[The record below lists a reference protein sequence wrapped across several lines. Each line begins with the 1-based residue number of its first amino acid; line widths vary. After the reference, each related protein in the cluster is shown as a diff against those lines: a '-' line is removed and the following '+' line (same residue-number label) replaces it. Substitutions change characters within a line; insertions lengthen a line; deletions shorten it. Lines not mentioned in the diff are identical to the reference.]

1 MEQEERL
8 GLGLRGAHRYN
19 AESMIANLH
28 NADIPRPVLDVI
40 ARLRELGHAVYL
52 VGGCVRDMVRKV
64 HPKDFDVATSALP
77 EEVQGAFRKVI
88 PTGIQ
93 HGTVTV
99 VQGGNHVEVTTFRSE
114 GDYLDGRRPSSVAF
128 ERDIVK
134 DLSRRDFTIN
144 AMAYNPL
151 DRELVDP
158 FGGQTDLQAQLIRC
172 VGSAQ
177 ERFSEDGLRPLRA
190 VRFAA
195 VLGFSLDPSTRDAIP
210 ATLDVFR
217 KVALERVR
225 EELVKLLMSPRA
237 EGGMV
242 LLADT
247 GLLDVFLPEVARAD
261 AEAARLA
268 RAAVQASP
276 LEIEVR
282 MAVLLADLVE
292 RTPARDIGLR
302 LKFPN
307 KVADLVALLVEHA
320 KLEARVGEADPAL
333 RRLLARVGLP
343 QLPQLIAVARAR
355 IGVRAPERLPEL
367 EALFARLEALAAA
380 KPPLSAKEL
389 ALTGGDIM
397 ATLGVGPSPIVGEA
411 TRFLMESVLDDPA
424 LNTAETLKARLKEWQ
439 ARAGR

>member
-1 MEQEERL
+1 ML
-8 GLGLRGAHRYN
+8 
-19 AESMIANLH
+19 ANLH

-77 EEVQGAFRKVI
+77 EEVQRAFRKVI

-99 VQGGNHVEVTTFRSE
+99 VQGGTHVEVTTFRSE

-151 DRELVDP
+151 DRDLVDP
-158 FGGQTDLQAQLIRC
+158 FGGQSDLQAQLIRC
-172 VGSAQ
+172 VGSAL
-177 ERFSEDGLRPLRA
+177 ERFSEDGLRPMRA

-195 VLGFSLDPSTRDAIP
+195 VLGFSLDPDTRAAIP
-210 ATLDVFR
+210 ATLGVFR

-225 EELVKLLMSPRA
+225 EELVKLLLSPRA
-237 EGGMV
+237 EGGLV
-242 LLADT
+242 LLSDT
-247 GLLDVFLPEVARAD
+247 GLLDVFLPEVARASP
-261 AEAARLA
+261 EEARLA
-268 RAAVQASP
+268 RAAVQAAP
-276 LEIEVR
+276 LDIEIR
-282 MAVLLADLVE
+282 MAVLLADLVD
-292 RTPARDIGLR
+292 RALAREVGLR

-307 KVADLVALLVEHA
+307 KSADLVALLVENA
-320 KLEARVGEADPAL
+320 KLEARLSDADPAL
-333 RRLLARVGLP
+333 RRLLARVSLAHLP
-343 QLPQLIAVARAR
+343 ALLAVARAR
-355 IGVRAPERLPEL
+355 VQARAPERLSAL
-367 EALFARLEALAAA
+367 EQLCARLEALAAA
-380 KPPLSAKEL
+380 KPPLVPKEL

-397 ATLGVGPSPIVGEA
+397 ATLGVGPSPVVGEA
-411 TRFLMESVLDDPA
+411 TRFLMESVLDDPS
-424 LNTAETLKARLKEWQ
+424 LNTAEALKRQLQSWHSARPTSS
-439 ARAGR
+439 

>member
-1 MEQEERL
+1 
-8 GLGLRGAHRYN
+8 
-19 AESMIANLH
+19 MIANLH

-52 VGGCVRDMVRKV
+52 VGGCVRDMVRLV
-64 HPKDFDVATSALP
+64 PPKDFDVATSALP
-77 EEVQGAFRKVI
+77 EEVQRAFRKVI

-99 VQGGNHVEVTTFRSE
+99 VQGGTHVEVTTFRSE

-158 FGGQTDLQAQLIRC
+158 FGGQSDLQAQLIRC

-210 ATLDVFR
+210 ATLGVFR

-225 EELVKLLMSPRA
+225 EELVKLLLSPRA
-237 EGGMV
+237 EGGLV

-261 AEAARLA
+261 AEATRQA
-268 RAAVQASP
+268 RAAVQAAP
-276 LEIEVR
+276 VEVEVR
-282 MAVLLADLVE
+282 LAVLLADLVD
-292 RTPARDIGLR
+292 RTQARDIGLR
-302 LKFPN
+302 LKFPT
-307 KVADLVALLVEHA
+307 KVADLVALLVEQA
-320 KLEARVGEADPAL
+320 RLEERVAESDPAL
-333 RRLLARVGLP
+333 RRLLARVGLA
-343 QLPQLIAVARAR
+343 QLPPLLAVARAR
-355 IGVRAPERLPEL
+355 VAVRAPDRLPQV
-367 EALFARLEALAAA
+367 EALFARLESLAAA

-411 TRFLMESVLDDPA
+411 TRFLVESVLDDPG
-424 LNTAETLKARLKEWQ
+424 LNTAETLRTRLKDWQ
-439 ARAGR
+439 TRAGR

>member
-1 MEQEERL
+1 
-8 GLGLRGAHRYN
+8 
-19 AESMIANLH
+19 MIANLH
-28 NADIPRPVLDVI
+28 DADIPKPVLEVI
-40 ARLRELGHAVYL
+40 TRLRELGHPTYL

-77 EEVQGAFRKVI
+77 EEVQRAFRKVI

-99 VQGGNHVEVTTFRSE
+99 VTGGNHVEVTTFRSE
-114 GDYLDGRRPSSVAF
+114 GDYLDGRRPSSVSF

-158 FGGQTDLQAQLIRC
+158 FGGQVDLPAKLIRC

-195 VLGFSLDPSTRDAIP
+195 VLGFTLDPDTRDAIP
-210 ATLDVFR
+210 ATLAVFR

-225 EELVKLLMSPRA
+225 EELLKLLLSPRA
-237 EGGMV
+237 EMGLH

-247 GLLDVFLPEVARAD
+247 GLLEVFLPEVAHAD

-268 RAAVQASP
+268 RAAVQAAP
-276 LEIEVR
+276 LDADLRV
-282 MAVLLADLVE
+282 ATLLADID
-292 RTPARDIGLR
+292 TATQARELCLR

-307 KVADLVALLVEHA
+307 KSADLIGMLVEHV
-320 KLEARVGEADPAL
+320 KLETRVDDADPAL
-333 RRLLARVGLP
+333 RRLLARVGLVN
-343 QLPQLIAVARAR
+343 LPALLSVAKAR
-355 IGVRAPERLPEL
+355 VQVRAPERLPAV
-367 EALFARLEALAAA
+367 EALASRLEALAAA

-397 ATLGVGPSPIVGEA
+397 KTLGIGPSPKVGEA
-411 TRFLMESVLDDPA
+411 TRYLVESVLDDPS
-424 LNTAETLKARLKEWQ
+424 LNTADALRSLLTAWAAR
-439 ARAGR
+439 GS

>member
-1 MEQEERL
+1 ML
-8 GLGLRGAHRYN
+8 
-19 AESMIANLH
+19 ANLH

-52 VGGCVRDMVRKV
+52 VGGCVRDMVRQV

-77 EEVQGAFRKVI
+77 DEVQRAFRKVI

-99 VQGGNHVEVTTFRSE
+99 LQGTTHVEVTTFRSE

-151 DRELVDP
+151 DRDLVDP
-158 FGGQTDLQAQLIRC
+158 FGGQSDLQAHLIRC
-172 VGSAQ
+172 VGSAF
-177 ERFSEDGLRPLRA
+177 ERFSEDGLRPMRA
-190 VRFAA
+190 VRFSA
-195 VLGFSLDPSTRDAIP
+195 VLGFSLDPDTHAAIP
-210 ATLDVFR
+210 ATLGVFR

-237 EGGMV
+237 EGGLQ

-247 GLLDVFLPEVARAD
+247 GLLDVFLPEVAGASP
-261 AEAARLA
+261 EEARLA
-268 RAAVQASP
+268 RAAVQAAP
-276 LEIEVR
+276 EDIDIR
-282 MAVLLADLVE
+282 MAALLADLVD
-292 RTPARDIGLR
+292 RARARDIALR

-307 KVADLVALLVEHA
+307 KSADLIALLVENA
-320 KLEARVGEADPAL
+320 KLEARLWDTDPAL
-333 RRLLARVGLP
+333 RRLLARISLANLP
-343 QLPQLIAVARAR
+343 ALLSLARAR
-355 IGVRAPERLPEL
+355 VQVRAPDQLSAL
-367 EALFARLEALAAA
+367 EQLCARLEALAAA
-380 KPPLSAKEL
+380 KPPLAPKEL

-411 TRFLMESVLDDPA
+411 TRFLMESVLDDPSMNTTEA
-424 LNTAETLKARLKEWQ
+424 LKRQLQTWHSARSTS
-439 ARAGR
+439 

>member
-1 MEQEERL
+1 MPSGVS
-8 GLGLRGAHRYN
+8 GLGLREARRYN

-28 NADIPRPVLDVI
+28 NADIPKPVLEVI

-77 EEVQGAFRKVI
+77 EEVQRAFRKVI

-99 VQGGNHVEVTTFRSE
+99 VQGGTHVEVTTFRSE
-114 GDYLDGRRPSSVAF
+114 GDYHDGRRPSSVAF
-128 ERDIVK
+128 ESDIVK
-134 DLSRRDFTIN
+134 DLSRRDFTMN
-144 AMAYNPL
+144 AMAYNPV

-158 FGGQTDLQAQLIRC
+158 FGGQDDLKAQLIRC

-177 ERFSEDGLRPLRA
+177 ERFSEDGLRSLRA

-195 VLGFSLDPSTRDAIP
+195 VLGFSLDPATRDAIP
-210 ATLDVFR
+210 TTLSVFR
-217 KVALERVR
+217 KVAFERIHD
-225 EELVKLLMSPRA
+225 ELVKLLNTPRA
-237 EGGMV
+237 ELGLA

-247 GLLDVFLPEVARAD
+247 GLLDVFLPELARAD
-261 AEAARLA
+261 AEAARQA
-268 RAAVQASP
+268 RAAVQAAP
-276 LEIEVR
+276 VDVEVR
-282 MAVLLADLVE
+282 MAVLLADLVD
-292 RTPARDIGLR
+292 RPQARDIGLR

-307 KVADLVALLVEHA
+307 KTADNIALLVEHA
-320 KLEARVGEADPAL
+320 KLEARVGDSDPAL

-343 QLPQLIAVARAR
+343 QLPHLIAVARAR
-355 IGVRAPERLPEL
+355 VGVRAPDRLPEV

-424 LNTAETLKARLKEWQ
+424 LNTAETLKTRLKDWHAKS
-439 ARAGR
+439 AR

>member
-1 MEQEERL
+1 
-8 GLGLRGAHRYN
+8 
-19 AESMIANLH
+19 MIANLH
-28 NADIPRPVLDVI
+28 DADIPKPVLEVI
-40 ARLRELGHAVYL
+40 TRLRELGHPTYL

-77 EEVQGAFRKVI
+77 EEVQRAFRKVI

-99 VQGGNHVEVTTFRSE
+99 VTGGNHVEVTTFRSE
-114 GDYLDGRRPSSVAF
+114 GDYLDGRRPSSVSF

-158 FGGQTDLQAQLIRC
+158 FGGQVDLPAKLIRC

-195 VLGFSLDPSTRDAIP
+195 VLGFTLDPATRDAIP
-210 ATLDVFR
+210 ATLAVFR

-225 EELVKLLMSPRA
+225 EELLKLLLSPRA
-237 EGGMV
+237 ETGLH

-247 GLLDVFLPEVARAD
+247 GLMEVFLPEVARVD

-268 RAAVQASP
+268 RAAVQAAP
-276 LEIEVR
+276 LDADLR
-282 MAVLLADLVE
+282 MATLLADID
-292 RTPARDIGLR
+292 TATQARDLCLR

-307 KVADLVALLVEHA
+307 KSADLIGLLVEHA
-320 KLEARVGEADPAL
+320 KLETRVSDTDPAL
-333 RRLLARVGLP
+333 RRLLARVGIANLP
-343 QLPQLIAVARAR
+343 ALIAVARAR
-355 IGVRAPERLPEL
+355 VQVRAPEQLPAL
-367 EALFARLEALAAA
+367 EALASRLEALAAA

-397 ATLGVGPSPIVGEA
+397 KTLGIGPSPKVGEA
-411 TRFLMESVLDDPA
+411 TRYLVETVLDEPS
-424 LNTAETLKARLKEWQ
+424 LNTADELRARLTAWA
-439 ARAGR
+439 ARGS

>member
-1 MEQEERL
+1 
-8 GLGLRGAHRYN
+8 
-19 AESMIANLH
+19 MIANLH
-28 NADIPRPVLDVI
+28 NADIPQPVLDVI

-52 VGGCVRDMVRKV
+52 VGGCVRDMVRQV

-77 EEVQGAFRKVI
+77 QEVQGAFHKVI

-99 VQGGNHVEVTTFRSE
+99 LQKGTHVEVTTFRSE

-158 FGGQTDLQAQLIRC
+158 FGGQSDLQAQLIRC

-195 VLGFSLDPSTRDAIP
+195 VLGYSLDSATRDAIP
-210 ATLDVFR
+210 ATLGVFR

-225 EELVKLLMSPRA
+225 EELVKLLLSPRA
-237 EGGMV
+237 ESGLH

-247 GLLDVFLPEVARAD
+247 GLLDVFLPELARAD
-261 AEAARLA
+261 AQAASSA
-268 RAAVQASP
+268 RAAVQAAP
-276 LEIEVR
+276 LEAEVR
-282 MAVLLADLVE
+282 LAVLLA
-292 RTPARDIGLR
+292 T
-302 LKFPN
+302 
-307 KVADLVALLVEHA
+307 
-320 KLEARVGEADPAL
+320 
-333 RRLLARVGLP
+333 
-343 QLPQLIAVARAR
+343 
-355 IGVRAPERLPEL
+355 
-367 EALFARLEALAAA
+367 
-380 KPPLSAKEL
+380 
-389 ALTGGDIM
+389 
-397 ATLGVGPSPIVGEA
+397 
-411 TRFLMESVLDDPA
+411 
-424 LNTAETLKARLKEWQ
+424 W
-439 ARAGR
+439 

>member
-1 MEQEERL
+1 ML
-8 GLGLRGAHRYN
+8 
-19 AESMIANLH
+19 ANLH

-40 ARLRELGHAVYL
+40 ARLREQGHAVYL

-99 VQGGNHVEVTTFRSE
+99 VQGGTHVEVTTFRSE

-158 FGGQTDLQAQLIRC
+158 FGGQADLQSQLIRC
-172 VGSAQ
+172 VGSAL
-177 ERFSEDGLRPLRA
+177 ERFSEDGLRPMRA

-195 VLGFSLDPSTRDAIP
+195 VLGFSLDPATRDAIP
-210 ATLDVFR
+210 ATLGVFR

-225 EELVKLLMSPRA
+225 EELTKLLLSPRA
-237 EGGMV
+237 EGGLV
-242 LLADT
+242 LLSET

-261 AEAARLA
+261 PEAARLA
-268 RAAVQASP
+268 RAATQAAP
-276 LEIEVR
+276 AEIELRV
-282 MAVLLADLVE
+282 AALLADLVD
-292 RTPARDIGLR
+292 RTRARDIGLR

-307 KVADLVALLVEHA
+307 KVADLVALLVENA
-320 KLEARVGEADPAL
+320 RLEDRVADSDPAL
-333 RRLLARVGLP
+333 RRLLARVGLA
-343 QLPQLIAVARAR
+343 QLPHLVAVARAR
-355 IGVRAPERLPEL
+355 VQVRAPERCAEL
-367 EALFARLEALAAA
+367 EQLVTRLEALAAA
-380 KPPLSAKEL
+380 RPPLVAKDL

-411 TRFLMESVLDDPA
+411 TRFLMESVLDEPS
-424 LNTAETLKARLKEWQ
+424 LNTAEALKQRLLSWHSARPTT
-439 ARAGR
+439 

>member
-1 MEQEERL
+1 ML
-8 GLGLRGAHRYN
+8 
-19 AESMIANLH
+19 ANLH

-52 VGGCVRDMVRKV
+52 VGGCVRDMVRQV

-77 EEVQGAFRKVI
+77 DEVQRAFRKVI

-99 VQGGNHVEVTTFRSE
+99 LQGTTHVEVTTFRSE

-151 DRELVDP
+151 DRDLVDP
-158 FGGQTDLQAQLIRC
+158 FGGQSDLQAHLIRC
-172 VGSAQ
+172 VGSAF
-177 ERFSEDGLRPLRA
+177 ERFSEDGLRPMRA
-190 VRFAA
+190 VRFSA
-195 VLGFSLDPSTRDAIP
+195 VLGFSLDPDTHAAIP
-210 ATLDVFR
+210 ATLGVFR

-225 EELVKLLMSPRA
+225 EELVKLLLSPRA
-237 EGGMV
+237 EGGLQ

-247 GLLDVFLPEVARAD
+247 GLLDVFLPEVAGASP
-261 AEAARLA
+261 EESRLA
-268 RAAVQASP
+268 RAAVQAAP
-276 LEIEVR
+276 QDIEIR
-282 MAVLLADLVE
+282 MAALLADLVD
-292 RTPARDIGLR
+292 RARARDIGLR

-307 KVADLVALLVEHA
+307 KSADLIALLVENA
-320 KLEARVGEADPAL
+320 KLEARLWDTDPAL
-333 RRLLARVGLP
+333 RRLLARVSLANLP
-343 QLPQLIAVARAR
+343 ALLALARAR
-355 IGVRAPERLPEL
+355 VQVRAPDQLSAL
-367 EALFARLEALAAA
+367 EQLCARLEALAAA
-380 KPPLSAKEL
+380 KPPLVPKEL

-411 TRFLMESVLDDPA
+411 TRFLMESVLDDPS
-424 LNTAETLKARLKEWQ
+424 LNTTEALKRQLQTWHSARSTS
-439 ARAGR
+439 

>member
-1 MEQEERL
+1 
-8 GLGLRGAHRYN
+8 
-19 AESMIANLH
+19 MIANLH
-28 NADIPRPVLDVI
+28 DADIPKPVLEVI
-40 ARLRELGHAVYL
+40 TRLRELGHPTYL

-77 EEVQGAFRKVI
+77 EEVQRAFRKVI

-99 VQGGNHVEVTTFRSE
+99 VTGGNHVEVTTFRSE
-114 GDYLDGRRPSSVAF
+114 GDYLDGRRPSSVSF

-158 FGGQTDLQAQLIRC
+158 FGGQVDLPAKLIRC

-195 VLGFSLDPSTRDAIP
+195 VLGFTLDPATRDAIP
-210 ATLDVFR
+210 ATLAVFR

-225 EELVKLLMSPRA
+225 EELLKLLLSPRA
-237 EGGMV
+237 ETGLH

-247 GLLDVFLPEVARAD
+247 GLMEVFLPEVARVD

-268 RAAVQASP
+268 RAAVQAAP
-276 LEIEVR
+276 LDADLR
-282 MAVLLADLVE
+282 MATLLADID
-292 RTPARDIGLR
+292 TATQARDLCLR

-307 KVADLVALLVEHA
+307 KSADLIGLLVEHA
-320 KLEARVGEADPAL
+320 KLETRVSDTDPAL
-333 RRLLARVGLP
+333 RRLLARVGIANLP
-343 QLPQLIAVARAR
+343 ALLAVARAR
-355 IGVRAPERLPEL
+355 VQVRAPEQLPAL
-367 EALFARLEALAAA
+367 EALASRLEALAAA

-397 ATLGVGPSPIVGEA
+397 KTLGIGPSPKVGEA
-411 TRFLMESVLDDPA
+411 TRYLVETVLDEPS
-424 LNTAETLKARLKEWQ
+424 LNTADELRARLTAWA
-439 ARAGR
+439 ARGS

>member
-1 MEQEERL
+1 MLPDATTVPQDVMAVLRTL
-8 GLGLRGAHRYN
+8 RAAGKQAWLAGGAVRDILRGRSAQ
-19 AESMIANLH
+19 
-28 NADIPRPVLDVI
+28 
-40 ARLRELGHAVYL
+40 
-52 VGGCVRDMVRKV
+52 
-64 HPKDFDVATSALP
+64 DFDVATDALP
-77 EEVQGAFRKVI
+77 AEVMGLFPKVV

-99 VQGGNHVEVTTFRSE
+99 VQGGTHVEVTTFRSE
-114 GDYLDGRRPSSVAF
+114 GDYHDGRRPSSVAF

-134 DLSRRDFTIN
+134 DLSRRDFTMN
-144 AMAYNPL
+144 AMAYNPM

-158 FGGQTDLQAQLIRC
+158 FGGQDDLNAQLIRC

-177 ERFSEDGLRPLRA
+177 ERFSEDGLRSLRA

-195 VLGFSLDPSTRDAIP
+195 VLGFSLDPATRDAIP
-210 ATLDVFR
+210 TTLSVFR
-217 KVALERVR
+217 KVAFERIHD
-225 EELVKLLMSPRA
+225 ELVKLLHTPRA
-237 EGGMV
+237 ELGLA

-247 GLLDVFLPEVARAD
+247 GLLDVFLPELARAD
-261 AEAARLA
+261 AEAARQA
-268 RAAVQASP
+268 RAAVQAAP
-276 LEIEVR
+276 VDVEVR
-282 MAVLLADLVE
+282 MAVMLADLVD
-292 RTPARDIGLR
+292 RTRARDIGLR

-307 KVADLVALLVEHA
+307 KSADLVALLVEHA
-320 KLEARVGEADPAL
+320 KLEEKVGDSDPAL

-355 IGVRAPERLPEL
+355 VGVRAPERLPEV

-397 ATLGVGPSPIVGEA
+397 ATLGVGPSAIVGEA
-411 TRFLMESVLDDPA
+411 TRFLLESVLDDPA
-424 LNTAETLKARLKEWQ
+424 LNTAESLKARLADWH

>member
-1 MEQEERL
+1 
-8 GLGLRGAHRYN
+8 
-19 AESMIANLH
+19 MIANLH
-28 NADIPRPVLDVI
+28 NADIPQPVLDVI

-52 VGGCVRDMVRKV
+52 VGGCVRDMVRQV

-77 EEVQGAFRKVI
+77 QEVQRAFRKVI

-99 VQGGNHVEVTTFRSE
+99 LQDGTHVEVTTFRSE

-158 FGGQTDLQAQLIRC
+158 FGGQGDLQAQLIRC

-195 VLGFSLDPSTRDAIP
+195 VLGFSLDDATRAAIP
-210 ATLDVFR
+210 ATLGVFR

-225 EELVKLLMSPRA
+225 EELQKLLLSPRA
-237 EGGMV
+237 EIGLR

-247 GLLDVFLPEVARAD
+247 GLLDVFLPELARAESR
-261 AEAARLA
+261 EAALA
-268 RAAVQASP
+268 RAAVQAAP
-276 LEIEVR
+276 LEVEVR
-282 MAVLLADLVE
+282 MAVLLADVADRAL
-292 RTPARDIGLR
+292 ARDIGLR

-307 KVADLVALLVEHA
+307 KVADLVALLVEHSKA
-320 KLEARVGEADPAL
+320 EAQVGASDASL
-333 RRLLARVGLP
+333 RRLLARLGP
-343 QLPQLIAVARAR
+343 AQLPLWVAVARAR
-355 IGVRAPERLPEL
+355 VQVRAPEVLPDV
-367 EALFARLEALAAA
+367 EALFTRLEAIAAS
-380 KPPLSAKEL
+380 KPPLTAKDL

-397 ATLGVGPSPIVGEA
+397 ATLGVGPSPVVGEA
-411 TRFLMESVLDDPA
+411 TRFLVESVLDEPA
-424 LNTAETLKARLKEWQ
+424 LNTSEALQARLKAWHTQ
-439 ARAGR
+439 AAR